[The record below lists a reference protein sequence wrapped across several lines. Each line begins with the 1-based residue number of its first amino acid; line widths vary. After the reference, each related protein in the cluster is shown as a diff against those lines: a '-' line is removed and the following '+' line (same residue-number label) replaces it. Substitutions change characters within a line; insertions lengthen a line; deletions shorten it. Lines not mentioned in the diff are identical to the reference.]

1 MITVIIADIDNNV
14 CYSGAICNIHV
25 CHADKAA
32 DVAAAPTRV
41 VFMIIPNRIAGNC
54 AVCKGTFLF
63 ITTSC
68 KTDQTADAIPASALF
83 CSFDL
88 AAVIGINNNIFQHST
103 ACDTEDAD
111 ALRLTADRDILNSI
125 SLSVKA

>member
-1 MITVIIADIDNNV
+1 MAIIADIDNNI

-25 CHADKAA
+25 CHADKTA
-32 DVAAAPTRV
+32 DTAAAPTRGV
-41 VFMIIPNRIAGNC
+41 CMVIPNGIAGNR
-54 AVCKGTFLF
+54 AVCKYTCRIVSAGR
-63 ITTSC
+63 
-68 KTDQTADAIPASALF
+68 KADKTADTIPASALF